1 LCFQITFWQRAWRMP
16 SIMEAWFSSSERITA
31 FGRREPSVDSAAQF
45 DT

>member
-31 FGRREPSVDSAAQF
+31 FGRREPERPSAAQF